1 MYGITLNMYG
11 LDGAYILAATAAYA
25 QFRSGLGNGQT
36 AFKRNHVDCLYGTV
50 LGACSATGA
59 VHVHYADILVE
70 YHAARLCAVFLLN
83 RKRFDCSGR
92 KNFIGPDMR
101 LEMVTLKKTDAVD
114 DLLSFYMGKNTMER
128 QNFIIDNL
136 VVEEDIVDEDE
147 GEKF

>member
-11 LDGAYILAATAAYA
+11 LDGAYILATSTAYA
-25 QFRSGLGNGQT
+25 QFRSGLRNGQT

-92 KNFIGPDMR
+92 AYLAAKVAVIVAVAVIKFHNRLHYAAQTIFHASR
-101 LEMVTLKKTDAVD
+101 LEYVAGAFAYAKMA
-114 DLLSFYMGKNTMER
+114 
-128 QNFIIDNL
+128 
-136 VVEEDIVDEDE
+136 
-147 GEKF
+147 